1 MRLSKYEQETILLTN
16 EEDSTWDIFTY
27 NKALQRK
34 LKTFARKYPEH
45 CKIGEDNGTGG
56 MNFIIDKSR
65 VTIRL
70 NPPYSE
76 ERRAVAGAR
85 MKENRKALN

>member
-16 EEDSTWDIFTY
+16 EEDDTWDIFTY

-34 LKTFARKYPEH
+34 FKAFARKYPEH
-45 CKIGEDNGTGG
+45 CKIGEDNRTGG

-76 ERRAVAGAR
+76 ER
-85 MKENRKALN
+85 KEAAAKQLELINRF